1 MSYPRSIPD
10 GWSLDQQW
18 KDSKPTAPPTLPST
32 WSASFLLS
40 PFGDSISPLA
50 NFSQIAIGTIEYSYT
65 DAFSGM
71 RVRLYN
77 TQDLLHFDF
86 LFVSNADGAAWYWL
100 DSKPNGPVKNVYGPF
115 ATTLQ
120 VPAPT
125 FFADK
130 NADWGNAYPLMG
142 IDCDHFVIPTPDT
155 TDHGS

>member
-86 LFVSNADGAAWYWL
+86 LFVSNADGASGA
-100 DSKPNGPVKNVYGPF
+100 G
-115 ATTLQ
+115 
-120 VPAPT
+120 
-125 FFADK
+125 AD
-130 NADWGNAYPLMG
+130 LLR
-142 IDCDHFVIPTPDT
+142 
-155 TDHGS
+155 